1 MPTRSPPPKKE
12 AVEAAKK
19 EALEAALESVDRLRR
34 HMRIIVDLGRIASQ
48 QLDLDRFFDQTSLQV
63 ARAVE
68 IDHVKILQYRRKTS
82 DLLQVAGTGWK
93 EGVVGNATFSA
104 SLRSPAGRAYQTGE
118 PVVIEDTGN
127 APEFTISPVLK
138 EHGINS
144 LANVPI
150 LIDGGAWGVLEVDS
164 TARRDF
170 GPDTPNFMIA
180 AAAIIG
186 ATIRRFQTVE
196 NEAEAI
202 AAVSRE
208 AQKRQD
214 LLAKMQHRVKNN
226 FQIILSMIEIQ
237 KRRISEGVAQRVL
250 DHIANRINALSLAH
264 DQLNPAQDARIV
276 DLAAYIQALCSNI
289 EQQLENITIEVQTD
303 EIELLIDRAVPLG
316 LIVNEAIINSVKHAF
331 GDNGGMI
338 TVRLM
343 TGVGR
348 GEARLIVSDNGRGID
363 PSQPAGSGT
372 RLINSLA
379 VQIGGQLGQESSKKG
394 TTTTIQFPVIT

>member
-1 MPTRSPPPKKE
+1 M
-12 AVEAAKK
+12 
-19 EALEAALESVDRLRR
+19 EAALESVDRLRR

-170 GPDTPNFMIA
+170 GPDTLNFMIA

-214 LLAKMQHRVKNN
+214 LLAEMQHRVKNN